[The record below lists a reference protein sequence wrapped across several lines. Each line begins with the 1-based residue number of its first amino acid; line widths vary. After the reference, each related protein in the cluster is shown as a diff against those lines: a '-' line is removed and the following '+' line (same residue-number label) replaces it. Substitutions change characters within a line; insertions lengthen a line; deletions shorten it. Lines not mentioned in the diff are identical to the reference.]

1 MRVLFVGDIV
11 GGPGR
16 EVVLARVPGLRQEL
30 SADYVVA
37 NAENA
42 AAGMGIT
49 PNVCEALLGAADIL
63 TLGNHTFRHKEI
75 EVYLSSSERVVRPA
89 NYHPAAPGR
98 GWALTSR
105 EGQVPLAV
113 LSLQG
118 TVFME
123 SMASPFT
130 TFDSL
135 IDELRSRT
143 PAVIV
148 DFHAEATAEK
158 AALAYHADGRCSAVL
173 GTHTHVQTADERI
186 LAGGTA
192 FISDVGMT
200 GPVDSIIG
208 MDAGLV
214 HRRFVLGLPTRFS
227 VAAGAATLWGVLVDI
242 DGATGSATAIQRIRI
257 D

>member
-1 MRVLFVGDIV
+1 MGDIV

-16 EVVLARVPGLRQEL
+16 EIVLTRVPGLREEL
-30 SADYVVA
+30 TADYVVA

-63 TLGNHTFRHKEI
+63 TLGNHTYRHKEI
-75 EVYLSSSERVVRPA
+75 EGYLGSSERVVRPA

-98 GWALTSR
+98 GWALASR
-105 EGQVPLAV
+105 EGQIPLAV

-123 SMASPFT
+123 SIASPFT
-130 TFDSL
+130 TFDSV
-135 IDELRSRT
+135 IDELRSHT
-143 PAVIV
+143 PAVLV

-158 AALAYHADGRCSAVL
+158 AALAHHAGGRCSAVL

-200 GPVDSIIG
+200 GPADSIIG

-214 HRRFVLGLPTRFS
+214 HRRFVLGLPTRFA
-227 VAAGAATLWGVLVDI
+227 VAAGPATLWGVLVDI
-242 DGATGSATAIQRIRI
+242 DDASGSANSIERIHI
-257 D
+257 N